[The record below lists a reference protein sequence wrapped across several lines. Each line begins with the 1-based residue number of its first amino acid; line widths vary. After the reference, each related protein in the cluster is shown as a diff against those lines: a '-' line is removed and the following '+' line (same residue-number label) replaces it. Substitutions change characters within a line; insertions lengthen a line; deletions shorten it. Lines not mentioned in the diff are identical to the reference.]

1 MESSA
6 TIKSSLESRITE
18 LKAQA
23 NQSEEAAS
31 QAQATAASVS
41 SSSHEYTVLIYRE
54 LAAELAHLRRLMRE
68 PRRASLEDAPQ
79 ALEAER

>member
-31 QAQATAASVS
+31 KAQATAA
-41 SSSHEYTVLIYRE
+41 
-54 LAAELAHLRRLMRE
+54 
-68 PRRASLEDAPQ
+68 
-79 ALEAER
+79 